1 MEYVVSYLIVSG
13 DGHLQI
19 DVSCLYFNI
28 CMRQIH
34 QIICNCFFSEMNK
47 LMINSNN
54 NLCFFSGLHT
64 VSYFNL
70 LFGATIKFLEI
81 LHVLVFTCVIMP
93 ILVPCVYL
101 VKVTCNY
108 VLFFLSSLRP
118 SG

>member
-54 NLCFFSGLHT
+54 NLCFFFQGFIQFHT
-64 VSYFNL
+64 LTS
-70 LFGATIKFLEI
+70 FL
-81 LHVLVFTCVIMP
+81 VQP
-93 ILVPCVYL
+93 
-101 VKVTCNY
+101 
-108 VLFFLSSLRP
+108 
-118 SG
+118 